1 MILLPTD
8 PSNEFI
14 IFSDV
19 YDMVRAHKCIK
30 VKELKRI
37 ARFYRKEI
45 SGSMIDRLLKKRND
59 IFIQRSGVVTV
70 VPLT

>member
-8 PSNEFI
+8 PSSEFI
-14 IFSDV
+14 IFTDL
-19 YDMVRAHKCIK
+19 YDMVRIHKSIQ

-37 ARFYRKEI
+37 ARLYRKDI
-45 SGSMIDRLLKKRND
+45 SGSMIDRILKKRND
-59 IFIQRSGVVTV
+59 IFIQKSGIVTV

>member
-19 YDMVRAHKCIK
+19 YDMVRVHKCIK

-45 SGSMIDRLLKKRND
+45 SGGVIDRLLKKRND
-59 IFIQRSGVVTV
+59 IFIQRSGIVTV
-70 VPLT
+70 VELT

>member
-8 PSNEFI
+8 PSSEFI
-14 IFSDV
+14 IFTDL
-19 YDMVRAHKCIK
+19 YDMVRIHKSIQ

-37 ARFYRKEI
+37 ARLYRKDI
-45 SGSMIDRLLKKRND
+45 SGSMIDRILKKRND

-70 VPLT
+70 VELT